1 MYTEYLEQKKKTTVD
16 KEKNLVYLV
25 LFGELWGYTK

>member
-1 MYTEYLEQKKKTTVD
+1 MYTEYLEQKKATVD
-16 KEKNLVYLV
+16 KEKNLVYFV